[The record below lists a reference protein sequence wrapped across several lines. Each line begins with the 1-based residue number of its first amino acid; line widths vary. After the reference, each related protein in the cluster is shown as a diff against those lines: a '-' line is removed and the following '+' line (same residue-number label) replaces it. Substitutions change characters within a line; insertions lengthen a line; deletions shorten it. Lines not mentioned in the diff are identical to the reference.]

1 MTPKNQTN
9 ITPMSIIR
17 QKLAR
22 GGQVNGGEL
31 RLIMKDMLDNMEH
44 LEHKIDELTTQL
56 NAKPKRGG
64 GGTKDADPAS
74 EV

>member
-1 MTPKNQTN
+1 MTPRNDSN

-31 RLIMKDMLDNMEH
+31 RLIMKDLLDNME
-44 LEHKIDELTTQL
+44 KMELTINDLKTQL
-56 NAKPKRGG
+56 NAKPKRSG
-64 GGTKDADPAS
+64 GGTKGADSAP